1 MISELN
7 IQTALRG
14 DITYLERSYCTQP
27 FKVANITEDKNDE
40 TLRLVAMSSSPG
52 ILDGDEYKWK
62 INIAKGSSLQLQTQS
77 FQRLFTM
84 KKAASQTIEV
94 RQAAGSSFYFLPHPV
109 VPHEASSFSS
119 KSKIFLSDD
128 CSLVWGE
135 VLTCGR
141 KLNGEIFK
149 FSKYH
154 NITEI
159 LINNK
164 LVIKENLLID
174 PSLINVN
181 VTGQLEGYT
190 HQASF
195 IFLNEDAPVNN
206 LIEEISNYLSTE
218 EEIMF
223 GISAAPVNGLIVRV
237 LGHKAEQLHACLK
250 MIAEKILL
258 SSSKKLKYAG

>member
-1 MISELN
+1 MIAELN

-14 DITYLERSYCTQP
+14 DITFLERSYCTQP

-52 ILDGDEYKWK
+52 ILDGDEYHWK
-62 INIAKGSSLQLQTQS
+62 IKIAEGCSLQLQTQS

-84 KKAASQTIEV
+84 KKAASQAIELH
-94 RQAAGSSFYFLPHPV
+94 QGTSSSFCFLPHPV
-109 VPHEASSFSS
+109 VPHEASSFCS
-119 KSKIFLSDD
+119 KNKLFLSDD
-128 CSLVWGE
+128 CTLVWGE

-154 NITEI
+154 SITEI
-159 LINNK
+159 FINNK

-181 VTGQLEGYT
+181 VTGQLEGFT

-206 LIEEISNYLSTE
+206 LIGEISNYLLME

-223 GISAAPVNGLIVRV
+223 GISAAPVNGLIVRL
-237 LGHKAEQLHACLK
+237 LGCKAEQLHACLK
-250 MIAEKILL
+250 IIAEKIFI
-258 SSSKKLKYAG
+258 STHKKMKYAG